1 MMALILI
8 KSSLATD
15 VSEIISVLI
24 NTASDIPT
32 FVVLN
37 ELTRPIA
44 RGDFINKFIIKPTA

>member
-37 ELTRPIA
+37 ELTRPIG
-44 RGDFINKFIIKPTA
+44 REDFINKFIIKPTT

>member
-1 MMALILI
+1 MALILI

-37 ELTRPIA
+37 ELTRPIG
-44 RGDFINKFIIKPTA
+44 REDFINKFIIKPTT